1 MFYGFVVTQEQEI
14 LLIGDKFS
22 DRPVDELISIE
33 IKGAHN
39 HEDSAYFNFSIRM
52 LKYVAGTLNPVLL
65 LLQQL
70 PKFHAQDFLWE
81 F

>member
-33 IKGAHN
+33 I
-39 HEDSAYFNFSIRM
+39 
-52 LKYVAGTLNPVLL
+52 
-65 LLQQL
+65 
-70 PKFHAQDFLWE
+70 
-81 F
+81 